1 MNPNDYIIRCNLR
14 VHMVYSITVWIFPS
28 LFDDISIDVCLTT
41 ANSCKTYR
49 INYIRWLPSGAET
62 CRALRALLAE
72 DPEVRGG
79 DNMWPCCLFLKGSRC
94 RICCKE

>member
-1 MNPNDYIIRCNLR
+1 MLNQHFITQADGATTSHGGFMNPNDDIIRCNLR
-14 VHMVYSITVWIFPS
+14 VHMVYSITVCIFPS

-62 CRALRALLAE
+62 CRALKALLAE
-72 DPEVRGG
+72 DPEVPGG
-79 DNMWPCCLFLKGSRC
+79 
-94 RICCKE
+94 